1 MEVSVSHAAGRWE
14 DFICQL
20 SAQVASATKIRGA
33 VLLLNVPRGVWRHAS
48 HLHSCESV
56 FQTLCHNNMSVFL
69 CACVCCVLCVV
80 QIRQRDLLFSPQPE
94 PIDSPQ
100 AGGPGTTAFCQSL
113 EWAGG
118 WMDYSIVAWSTQP
131 EISHYIKLKP
141 VIRKTM
147 AWKLRN
153 PVLF

>member
-1 MEVSVSHAAGRWE
+1 MESQWVIQQIVGRILFVRYWLRWPKLQRSEVLFCCLMCHRVSEGMHLTCIPVSLYFRLYAIISE
-14 DFICQL
+14 
-20 SAQVASATKIRGA
+20 
-33 VLLLNVPRGVWRHAS
+33 
-48 HLHSCESV
+48 
-56 FQTLCHNNMSVFL
+56 
-69 CACVCCVLCVV
+69 CVCVV
-80 QIRQRDLLFSPQPE
+80 CIRQCDLLFSPQPE

-100 AGGPGTTAFCQSL
+100 AGGLGTTAFCQSL

-147 AWKLRN
+147 AWKLCN